1 MDDDLTELIQKW
13 HQVYSETVVK
23 FVLRKI
29 LEGLAHLHSMGII
42 HRDIKS
48 DNVLINKDGLL
59 KLADFGY
66 SCRLTSPEDDN
77 RQSRVG
83 TAAWMAPELIKNQ
96 MKGYGTSIDIWSF
109 GILAVELANGDP
121 PNLECA
127 QHEILA

>member
-48 DNVLINKDGLL
+48 DNVLIN
-59 KLADFGY
+59 
-66 SCRLTSPEDDN
+66 
-77 RQSRVG
+77 
-83 TAAWMAPELIKNQ
+83 
-96 MKGYGTSIDIWSF
+96 
-109 GILAVELANGDP
+109 
-121 PNLECA
+121 
-127 QHEILA
+127 